1 MLRHLLLCVGLC
13 AAFAM
18 AQDTPKDLE
27 PLPESPAVDDTDAT
41 ADEPQVTIKQRGED
55 TVEEY
60 RVNGRLYMIKVT
72 PKHGVPYYLV
82 DRRGGGQFTRMDT
95 LDSGFTVPMW
105 VILGF

>member
-1 MLRHLLLCVGLC
+1 MRSCC
-13 AAFAM
+13 FAICFAASLAL
-18 AQDTPKDLE
+18 AQNTPKDLE
-27 PLPESPAVDDTDAT
+27 PLPEAPVVDEAGGT

-82 DRRGGGQFTRMDT
+82 DRRGGGAFERMDT
-95 LDSGFTVPMW
+95 LDSGFSVPMW

>member
-1 MLRHLLLCVGLC
+1 MRFWCF
-13 AAFAM
+13 AALFFASLAL
-18 AQDTPKDLE
+18 AQNTPKDLD
-27 PLPESPAVDDTDAT
+27 PLPEAPAVDEAGGT
-41 ADEPQVTIKQRGED
+41 ADEPQVTIKKRGED

-82 DRRGGGQFTRMDT
+82 DRKGGGQFARMDT